1 MMKAKPMSPSKKK
14 PTIKKMAVKK
24 KVVKKKP
31 ACPLKGKT
39 VSTVKKTLE
48 KKVIPTA
55 KRKTVSTARRKTVS
69 PPKKKPVSIAKKKL
83 ELRNQV
89 EVYFKGKPKAYFVV
103 ENERTK
109 DGAYIV
115 CVAVEGEAGFYKMDW
130 AWHSSFAK
138 AKAETALLNEK
149 LGFSEEEVNSII
161 ISTM

>member
-1 MMKAKPMSPSKKK
+1 MKAKPVSPSKKK
-14 PTIKKMAVKK
+14 PTTKKKAVKN
-24 KVVKKKP
+24 KP
-31 ACPLKGKT
+31 ASPSKGKI
-39 VSTVKKTLE
+39 VSTAKKTLE
-48 KKVIPTA
+48 KKVIPTE
-55 KRKTVSTARRKTVS
+55 KRKTVSRARKKTVS
-69 PPKKKPVSIAKKKL
+69 PPKKKPVSIARKKL
-83 ELRNQV
+83 ELRNEV
-89 EVYFKGKPKAYFVV
+89 EVYFKGKPIAYFVV

-149 LGFSEEEVNSII
+149 LGLSEEEVNSII